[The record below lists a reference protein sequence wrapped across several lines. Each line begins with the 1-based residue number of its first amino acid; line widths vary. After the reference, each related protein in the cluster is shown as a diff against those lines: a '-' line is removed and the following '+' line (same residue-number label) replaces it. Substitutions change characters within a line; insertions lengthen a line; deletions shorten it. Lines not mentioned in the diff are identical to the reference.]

1 MNFFN
6 YESKPMQILMLLADL
21 IILNL
26 LYLLCCIPIFTIGA
40 AQAGLYTGIK
50 TLLDPEDDTYCST
63 AFFKGF
69 KSGFKNITIAWSV
82 MFAALLVLGYV
93 TVMSMYFTAG
103 TSSIPFYAAVTSL
116 CILALFQSLLPVF
129 HSRFNCTPW
138 QLIRNTWFLTIA
150 HPLRSLLVG
159 VLTWFPLVL
168 LLLINFVDFMAI
180 TPIFLLI
187 YYSGAYLF
195 GFSAMKKPMK
205 TLIDHYNETHNPQP
219 EASAEENEAET
230 EPDDSEEVLP
240 EE

>member
-6 YESKPMQILMLLADL
+6 YESKPMQILMLLGDL
-21 IILNL
+21 IIMNF

-69 KSGFKNITIAWSV
+69 KSGFKNITIAWCV
-82 MFAALLVLGYV
+82 LFALELLLGYV
-93 TVMSMYFTAG
+93 TIMCLYFTAS
-103 TSSIPFYAAVTSL
+103 TNSIPFWAALIAL
-116 CILALFQSLLPVF
+116 CIVALFQSLLPVF

-159 VLTWFPLVL
+159 VLTWFPLGLVL
-168 LLLINFVDFMAI
+168 AINVIDFFAI
-180 TPIFLLI
+180 TPIFILI
-187 YYSGAYLF
+187 YFSGAYLF
-195 GFSAMKKPMK
+195 CFTAMKKPMK
-205 TLIDHYNETHNPQP
+205 TLIDHYNETHAPQQDAAHEQP
-219 EASAEENEAET
+219 EVEEET
-230 EPDDSEEVLP
+230 V
-240 EE
+240 